1 MSCILVPALIAL
13 FVADQTLG
21 RPATLLAAFCAIIS
35 LRSAWELTDLL
46 AVRNFRPN
54 FSIVGALAVAVTL
67 LGWFHLHLHLQTPT
81 TILHSLGILAAALV
95 AAFLVLLTFETLRFD
110 TPGSS
115 IESLGAHVLILLYA
129 GALPAFTAQLRWFPK
144 EELGYFALAS
154 LIVCVKC
161 GDTCAYTFGRLW
173 GKRRLCPKLSPGKT
187 GMGFIGA
194 LVGSTAGGWLWL
206 NYAGQ
211 LFDATPHAAEFP
223 LVAAYGLSIGLAGLV
238 GDLCE
243 SLIKRDVGKKDASA
257 ILPGFGGLLDL
268 VDSPLYAGP
277 VALAWWILLPPAT

>member
-21 RPATLLAAFCAIIS
+21 RPATLFAAFCALIS
-35 LRSAWELTDLL
+35 LRSAWELTELL
-46 AVRNFRPN
+46 SVRNFRPN
-54 FSIVGALAVAVTL
+54 FPIVGSLAAAVTL
-67 LGWFHLHLHLQTPT
+67 LGWFHLHLQLQTPT
-81 TILHSLGILAAALV
+81 TILHSLGILAAAIV
-95 AAFLVLLTFETLRFD
+95 AAFLVLLTLETFRFD

-115 IESLGAHVLILLYA
+115 IESLGAHILILLYA
-129 GALPAFTAQLRWFPK
+129 GALPACTAQLRWFPK

-187 GMGFIGA
+187 GMGFVGA

-211 LFDATPHAAEFP
+211 LFDARPHAAEFP

-277 VALAWWILLPPAT
+277 VALAWWILLPPAA